1 MAADVTHDT
10 TRTRPITMAASVRS
24 PQPGKTRM
32 GHLLQVGCLRMSEP
46 WWKRVVS
53 DLSGAPDFVP
63 LLGIRPEHIDAGE
76 ARFAW
81 EPPAVVRTP
90 GGWVQG
96 GFQGVVLDMVQT
108 FAVFSQLPDGA
119 VPMTLELK
127 VSYLDTAFAD
137 RFVVT

>member
-1 MAADVTHDT
+1 
-10 TRTRPITMAASVRS
+10 
-24 PQPGKTRM
+24 
-32 GHLLQVGCLRMSEP
+32 MSEP

-108 FAVFSQLPDGA
+108 FAVFSKLPEGA

-127 VSYLDTAFAD
+127 VSYLDTAFAE
-137 RFVVT
+137 RFVVTGRALRVGRTAAHTEGRIEDGDGKLIATSTSTHVIRRPR